1 MDEAAPKLLAF
12 LGSSLLAAAGTNL
25 SVAAGDHK
33 QVGHSV
39 FQWIRKG
46 NRSAEEMGDLIQ
58 MQSGGN
64 FKFTANEDASRISS
78 SRRTQSAATCDSFAA
93 CRETIGIWHG

>member
-1 MDEAAPKLLAF
+1 MDEAAPTLLAF

-39 FQWIRKG
+39 FQ
-46 NRSAEEMGDLIQ
+46 
-58 MQSGGN
+58 
-64 FKFTANEDASRISS
+64 
-78 SRRTQSAATCDSFAA
+78 
-93 CRETIGIWHG
+93 